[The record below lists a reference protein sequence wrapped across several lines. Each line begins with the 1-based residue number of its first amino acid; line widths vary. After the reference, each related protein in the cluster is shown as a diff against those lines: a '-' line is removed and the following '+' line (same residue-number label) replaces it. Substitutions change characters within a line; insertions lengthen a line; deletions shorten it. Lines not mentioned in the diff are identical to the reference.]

1 MAFLKYRVSKPAVG
15 SVRSADVTGSQL
27 SNDDIDLNFA
37 TLDYKKFETA
47 GGTISGN
54 VTITG
59 DLTITG
65 SSTIIN
71 TATLNV
77 DDKNIELGAVATPTN
92 ATADGGGI
100 TLLGATNKSIIWDT
114 ANANWTSSENWNIAS
129 GKTFKINNIEVLS
142 ANKVHELPY
151 TSSYPNSLLITAY
164 DRTTNV
170 VTITTSSAHGFVV
183 NDVVT
188 VMPENTLGG
197 FWGAVGV
204 TITAVPSSTTF
215 RYTQAGINEASGSGG
230 SVTKGSQISF
240 VLRDSQNDIRL
251 GRYIYGQ
258 YFVGQ
263 WGGVAI
269 PPLKGGTGL
278 TTLAAGDIFYASSTT
293 AISRL
298 AKGTDGQVLKL
309 SGGVPAWGTDIDT
322 NTVTTVKG
330 GTGTAVS
337 GEVAFAA
344 GTNVSITQ
352 SGQTITINSSYT
364 DTDTNTTYSIASAA
378 GTGGAN
384 LGLAAGGSGSGTD
397 NVLFQSDGGT
407 TVSSPDANTIKISSP
422 SVGDGALTIN
432 STAALTSVAAT
443 LALSGA
449 YSANTSTARTL
460 DFKVGPA
467 LTALATFMGTATAGF
482 IKRTAADTY
491 AIDTSTY
498 LTSYSE
504 TDTLASVTARGN
516 ASTTTLCNF
525 NGGLSVDY
533 LQRLNIGGST
543 SAESANFLK
552 TPDDDVSYYWGAS
565 LVTGLYGSLSYAVGQ
580 TNTYATRFVTGLTQ
594 GFSNGRSHSFQRAS
608 TYTGAGTAISWVD
621 LMYIKHD
628 GSVWAKGDVTAYS
641 DSRVKG
647 NVKTIDNALNKV
659 EQLRGVTYERT
670 DLENKKSLGV
680 IAQEVQAVLPELVSE
695 DQDGMLS
702 VAYGNMVGVLIEAIK
717 ELNAKVEDLQKQI
730 ANK

>member
-1 MAFLKYRVSKPAVG
+1 MAFLKYRGSKPSSAWG
-15 SVRSADVTGSQL
+15 SDAIGSQL
-27 SNDDIDLNFA
+27 SNTDIDTNFYS
-37 TLDYKKFETA
+37 LDSAKFEKT

-54 VTITG
+54 VTISG

-65 SSTIIN
+65 SNTTIN

-77 DDKNIELGAVATPTN
+77 DDKNIELGAVDSPTN

-100 TLLGATNKSIIWDT
+100 TLLGATNKSIIWDST
-114 ANANWTSSENWNIAS
+114 NSNWTSSENWNIAS
-129 GKTFKINNIEVLS
+129 TKTFKINNVEVLS
-142 ANKVHELPY
+142 STKVQQLSY
-151 TSSYPNSLLITAY
+151 TSVYPNSVAIAGY

-170 VTITTSSAHGFVV
+170 VTITTSSAHSFAV
-183 NDVVT
+183 NDQVT
-188 VMPENTLGG
+188 VMPENTLAG
-197 FWGAVGV
+197 FWGAIDV
-204 TITAVPSSTTF
+204 TITAVPSTTTF
-215 RYTQAGINEASGSGG
+215 RYNQTGANETALAGGY
-230 SVTKGSQISF
+230 VTKGSQTSF
-240 VLRDSQNDIRL
+240 VLRDSVNDIRL

-263 WGGVAI
+263 WAGVAI

-278 TTLAAGDIFYASSTT
+278 TALAAGDIFYASSTT

-298 AKGTDGQVLKL
+298 AKGSDGQVLKL
-309 SGGVPAWGTDIDT
+309 SGGVPTWGTDIDT
-322 NTVTTVKG
+322 NTITTIKG

-337 GEVAFAA
+337 GAVEFAA

-352 SGQTITINSSYT
+352 SGQIVTINSSYT
-364 DTDTNTTYSIASAA
+364 DTDTNTTYSQSATSA
-378 GTGGAN
+378 TGGAN
-384 LGLAAGGSGSGTD
+384 LALAAGGSGSGTD
-397 NVLFQSDGGT
+397 NVLFKGENGT
-407 TVSSPDANTIKISSP
+407 TVTCVDADTIKISSP
-422 SVGDGALTIN
+422 SIGDGALTV
-432 STAALTSVAAT
+432 SAVSAADSGGSVT

-460 DFKVGPA
+460 DLKVGPA
-467 LTALATFMGTATAGF
+467 LTALATLMSTAGAGF
-482 IKRTAADTY
+482 IRRGATADTY
-491 AIDTSTY
+491 SIDTNSY

-504 TDTLASVTARGN
+504 TSTLANVTGRG
-516 ASTTTLCNF
+516 ASTSTACNF
-525 NGGLSVDY
+525 GGGLNVSVWSTIS
-533 LQRLNIGGST
+533 IGGFPTGAQASGEAAHFRRGT
-543 SAESANFLK
+543 
-552 TPDDDVSYYWGAS
+552 DDDVSYVWGAGPIFETNNYS
-565 LVTGLYGSLSYAVGQ
+565 MLQ
-580 TNTYATRFVTGLTQ
+580 NNTYATRFVTGLTQ
-594 GFSNGRSHSFQRAS
+594 GYSSLRSHSFQRS
-608 TYTGAGTAISWVD
+608 NQYSGGLVSWVD

-680 IAQEVQAVLPELVSE
+680 IAQEVQKVIPELVSE

>member
-1 MAFLKYRVSKPAVG
+1 MAFLKYRGSKPSSAWG
-15 SVRSADVTGSQL
+15 SDATGSQL
-27 SNDDIDLNFA
+27 SNADIDTNFYS
-37 TLDYKKFETA
+37 LDSAKFEKT

-54 VTITG
+54 VTISG

-65 SSTIIN
+65 SNTIIN

-77 DDKNIELGAVATPTN
+77 DDKNIELGAVDSPTDT
-92 ATADGGGI
+92 TANGGGI
-100 TLLGATNKSIIWDT
+100 TLKGATDKTIIWDST
-114 ANANWTSSENWNIAS
+114 NANWTSSENWNLAS
-129 GKTFKINNIEVLS
+129 GKTFKINNIDVLS
-142 ANKVHELPY
+142 SNRVQQLPY
-151 TSSYPNSLLITAY
+151 TSFYPNSILISGY
-164 DRTTNV
+164 DRTSNV
-170 VTITTSSAHGFVV
+170 VTITTSSNHGFAV
-183 NDVVT
+183 NDQVT
-188 VMPENTLGG
+188 VMYENTMGG
-197 FWGAVGV
+197 FWGAVDV
-204 TITAVPSSTTF
+204 TITSIPALNKFTYAQT
-215 RYTQAGINEASGSGG
+215 GINETSTGG
-230 SVTKGSQISF
+230 GYVLKGSQTSF
-240 VLRDSQNDIRL
+240 VLRDSVGDMRL
-251 GRYIYGQ
+251 GRYVYAQ

-263 WGGVAI
+263 WAGKAI
-269 PPLKGGTGL
+269 PPLQGGTGL

-309 SGGVPAWGTDIDT
+309 SGGVPTWGTDIDT

-364 DTDTNTTYSIASAA
+364 DTDTNTTYSIGSAA

-384 LGLAAGGSGSGTD
+384 LGLTAGGSGSGTD
-397 NVLFQSDGGT
+397 NVLFQGDGGT
-407 TVSSPDANTIKISSP
+407 TISSPNADTIKISSP
-422 SVGDGALTIN
+422 SVGDGALTVSSI
-432 STAALTSVAAT
+432 AAADSGSSITF
-443 LALSGA
+443 ALSGA
-449 YSANTSTARTL
+449 YSANSSTARSL
-460 DFKVGPA
+460 DLKVGPA
-467 LTALATFMGTATAGF
+467 LSALATLMSTAGAGF
-482 IKRTAADTY
+482 IRRGATADTY
-491 AIDTSTY
+491 TIDTNSY

-504 TDTLASVTARGN
+504 ISTLANVVSRG
-516 ASTTTLCNF
+516 STTSTLCTF
-525 NGGLSVDY
+525 GGGLEVSIRSG
-533 LQRLNIGGST
+533 LSIGPIVNGT
-543 SAESANFLK
+543 SAVFRK
-552 TPDDDVSYYWGAS
+552 TTDDDVSYFWGVALANNS
-565 LVTGLYGSLSYAVGQ
+565 
-580 TNTYATRFVTGLTQ
+580 NTSIVNNFDTYPTRFVTGLTQ
-594 GFSNGRSHSFQRAS
+594 GLAGRSHSFQRAS
-608 TYTGAGTAISWVD
+608 QYNSVDNISWVD
-621 LMYIKHD
+621 LFYIKHD

-680 IAQEVQAVLPELVSE
+680 IAQEVQKVIPELVSE

>member
-15 SVRSADVTGSQL
+15 SVRSADVSGSQL

-65 SSTIIN
+65 SSTTIN

-77 DDKNIELGAVATPTN
+77 DDKNIELGAVDSPTN

-100 TLLGATNKSIIWDT
+100 TLLGATNKSIIWDST
-114 ANANWTSSENWNIAS
+114 NSNWTSSENWNIAS
-129 GKTFKINNIEVLS
+129 GKTFKINNVEVL
-142 ANKVHELPY
+142 ATNKVQQLSY
-151 TSSYPNSLLITAY
+151 TSLYPNALLATNI
-164 DRTTNV
+164 DRTSNV
-170 VTITTSSAHGFVV
+170 VTVTTSTVHGFIVG
-183 NDVVT
+183 DVVSL
-188 VMPENTLGG
+188 MPENSFST
-197 FWGAVGV
+197 FYGALDV
-204 TITAVPSSTTF
+204 TITAVPSTTTF
-215 RYTQAGINEASGSGG
+215 RFTQTGIDATSGSGTY
-230 SVTKGSQISF
+230 VLKGSQTSF
-240 VLRDSQNDIRL
+240 VLRDSFGDIRL
-251 GRYIYGQ
+251 GR
-258 YFVGQ
+258 FVYAQNYSGN
-263 WGGVAI
+263 WNGVAI

-278 TTLAAGDIFYASSTT
+278 TALAAGDIFYASSTT

-309 SGGVPAWGTDIDT
+309 SGGLPAWGTDIDT

-337 GEVAFAA
+337 GVVEFAA

-352 SGQTITINSSYT
+352 SGQIITINSSYV
-364 DTDTNTTYSIASAA
+364 DTNTDTTYSIASGT

-432 STAALTSVAAT
+432 STAALTSVAVT

-449 YSANTSTARTL
+449 YSANTSTAREL
-460 DFKVGPA
+460 QFKVGPA

-482 IKRTAADTY
+482 IRRTAADTY

-498 LTSYSE
+498 LTSYTES
-504 TDTLASVTARGN
+504 DTLASVTGRGN
-516 ASTTTLCNF
+516 ATTTTLCNF

-533 LQRLNIGGST
+533 LQRLTIGGAT
-543 SAESANFLK
+543 SAEGASFVK
-552 TPDDDVSYYWGAS
+552 TPDDDVSYYWGAT
-565 LVTGLYGSLSYAVGQ
+565 LVSGLYGSLSYAVGQ

-594 GFSNGRSHSFQRAS
+594 GYNNGRSHSFQRAS
-608 TYTGAGTAISWVD
+608 TYSGAGSAISWVD
-621 LMYIKHD
+621 LLYIKHD

-641 DSRVKG
+641 DARVKG